1 MIQQEEEEAD
11 PMVDE
16 EEQEEEE
23 EEATP
28 PQESSSEPMSW
39 SSRVKMGSGGKP
51 PVVPG
56 TGSKEGTPFT
66 QPAAGQGKP
75 YRGNRGTSQVYIV
88 LFSVGFV
95 VFRSDIG
102 SGSAKK

>member
-1 MIQQEEEEAD
+1 
-11 PMVDE
+11 MVDE

-23 EEATP
+23 EEEAAP

-75 YRGNRGTSQVYIV
+75 YRGNRGTSQVYISSQ
-88 LFSVGFV
+88 LYQYFSG
-95 VFRSDIG
+95 RIQDTG
-102 SGSAKK
+102 SGSALK